1 MEEVAFVLVVAI
13 VKVQWEK
20 EDVEALEAVVVKVE
34 VAGVHLTQM
43 KERAVVDVEEQEE
56 EEEEEAVL
64 VVDVEVY
71 LQEKEEVVLV
81 VDVEVNLEEEEE
93 EVVLVV
99 AGTKIQNC

>member
-1 MEEVAFVLVVAI
+1 MI
-13 VKVQWEK
+13 
-20 EDVEALEAVVVKVE
+20 KVE

-43 KERAVVDVEEQEE
+43 KERAVVNVEEHLKVE

-64 VVDVEVY
+64 A
-71 LQEKEEVVLV
+71 
-81 VDVEVNLEEEEE
+81 VDVEVNLQEEEEE